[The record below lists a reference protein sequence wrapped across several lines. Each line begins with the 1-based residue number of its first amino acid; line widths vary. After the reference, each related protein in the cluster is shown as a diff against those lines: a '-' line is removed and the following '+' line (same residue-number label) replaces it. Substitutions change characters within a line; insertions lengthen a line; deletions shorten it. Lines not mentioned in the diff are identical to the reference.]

1 MDSVSTSSTAPAL
14 EGSAA
19 DTEQRLKHSS
29 TSRQI
34 RGSSLMLVGRSLSLA
49 VNFAIQIL
57 IVWHLSKANYG
68 AFAYA
73 LSFVTLG
80 QTIVTFGLDRATTRF
95 VPIFHEQRNYSK
107 MFGTIL
113 LVLSTIVSLGTLLIL
128 LAFAFQGF
136 IGETLLNDAQGNKNQ
151 VIALLLILIG
161 LAPVQALDDLVAAMF
176 AIFASPRSIFFRKY
190 VMAPGLKLS
199 VVLLLILTSSNEFFL
214 ASGYLAAGILGT
226 TIYSLALLRTLS
238 KQKLFEHFKLKN
250 IQVPARE
257 IFAFT
262 IPLLSSDLVAV
273 LMSSSDAILL
283 GHFHTLDE
291 VAAFRAV
298 QPSAVLN
305 QFVLQSF
312 TLLFMPIA
320 ARLFARN
327 DREGINNLYWQTAIW
342 TSVLSFPVFAM
353 TFSLA
358 HPLTVLLYGQRY
370 EGSAIILA
378 LLSFGYYFNA
388 ALGFNGLTLKVY
400 GKLKYIVVI
409 NILAAVANVLI
420 NLWLIPL
427 YGPIGAACG
436 TCATMILHNI
446 LKQAGLRFGTGIS
459 LFEWKYLKVYLSI
472 VVAAIGL
479 LVVQS
484 IMPSNYSWDAP
495 YVYVSFLLAGV
506 VAALVVGLN
515 RKALNVG
522 ETFPELLRVPLMRRI
537 FGG

>member
-1 MDSVSTSSTAPAL
+1 MDSLSSS
-14 EGSAA
+14 SAA
-19 DTEQRLKHSS
+19 APLDTGTTDAKQRLKHNS

-34 RGSSLMLVGRSLSLA
+34 RGSSLMLVGRSISLA

-80 QTIVTFGLDRATTRF
+80 QTLVTFGLDRATTRF

-113 LVLSTIVSLGTLLIL
+113 LVLSTIVGLGSLIVL
-128 LAFAFQGF
+128 LAFAFRGF
-136 IGETLLNDAQGNKNQ
+136 IGQTLLNDAQGNKDQ

-161 LAPVQALDDLVAAMF
+161 LAPVQALDDLIAAMF

-190 VMAPGLKLS
+190 ILAPGLKLS
-199 VVLLLILTSSNEFFL
+199 VVLLLILTSSDEFFL
-214 ASGYLAAGILGT
+214 AAGYLAAGILGT
-226 TIYSLALLRTLS
+226 TIYSIALLRTLT
-238 KQKLFEHFKLKN
+238 KQGLFEHLSLKN
-250 IQVPARE
+250 IQVPGRE

-262 IPLLSSDLVAV
+262 IPLLTSDLVYV
-273 LMSSSDAILL
+273 LMSTSDAILL
-283 GHFHTLDE
+283 GHYRTLDE

-312 TLLFMPIA
+312 TLLFTPIA

-327 DREGINNLYWQTAIW
+327 DREGINTLYWQTAIW

-358 HPLTVLLYGQRY
+358 HPMTILLYGERY
-370 EGSAIILA
+370 EQSAIILA

-400 GKLKYIVVI
+400 GKLKYIVVV
-409 NILAAVANVLI
+409 NLLAAVTNVAI
-420 NLWLIPL
+420 NLLLIPL
-427 YGPIGAACG
+427 YGPIGAAVG
-436 TCATMILHNI
+436 TCTTMVLHNI

-459 LFEWKYLKVYLSI
+459 LFEWKYFRVYLSI
-472 VVAAIGL
+472 IIGAAVLLGVQLLIPNDYSWTQPYVYISFGLAALVAL
-479 LVVQS
+479 LVVG
-484 IMPSNYSWDAP
+484 M
-495 YVYVSFLLAGV
+495 
-506 VAALVVGLN
+506 N
-515 RKALNVG
+515 RKLLNVG
-522 ETFPELLRVPLMRRI
+522 QTFPELLRFPLMRRV
-537 FGG
+537 FGE

>member
-1 MDSVSTSSTAPAL
+1 
-14 EGSAA
+14 
-19 DTEQRLKHSS
+19 
-29 TSRQI
+29 
-34 RGSSLMLVGRSLSLA
+34 MLLGRSMSVVVNFAIQVMIVRYLGKLHYGAFAYAMSFVTVGQTLA

-80 QTIVTFGLDRATTRF
+80 QTLVTFGLDRATTRF
-95 VPIFHEQRNYSK
+95 VPIFHEQRDYGK

-113 LVLSTIVSLGTLLIL
+113 LVLGTIVSLGTLLLL
-128 LAFAFQGF
+128 LAFVFQGF
-136 IGETLLNDAQGNKNQ
+136 IGQTLLNDAQGDKNQ

-176 AIFASPRSIFFRKY
+176 AIFASPRSIIFRKY
-190 VMAPGLKLS
+190 VLAPGLKLS

-214 ASGYLAAGILGT
+214 AGGYLAAGILGT
-226 TIYSLALLRTLS
+226 TIYSFALLRTLS
-238 KQKLFEHFKLKN
+238 KQKLFEQFDLKS
-250 IQVPARE
+250 IKVPARE

-283 GHFHTLDE
+283 GHFRTLDE

-312 TLLFMPIA
+312 TLLFTPIA

-427 YGPIGAACG
+427 YGAIGAACG
-436 TCATMILHNI
+436 TCGTMVLHNI

-484 IMPSNYSWDAP
+484 IMPKN
-495 YVYVSFLLAGV
+495 
-506 VAALVVGLN
+506 
-515 RKALNVG
+515 
-522 ETFPELLRVPLMRRI
+522 
-537 FGG
+537 